1 MRLEPFNKKKSAAMN
16 DLKSLDELSRR
27 FPASFAWGVA
37 SSAFQIEG
45 AAAADGKGAS
55 IWDEF
60 CRLPGVIADGSDGRI
75 ACDHYNRLESDLDLI
90 AGLGVGAYRFSI
102 SWPRIQPTG
111 TGAAVG
117 SGIDFYNRLV
127 DGLLERGIEPFA
139 TLYHW
144 DLPAALQRE
153 HNGWADRNTAYR
165 FADYAALMAERLGDR
180 VRSFATHNEPW
191 VTATL
196 GHEQGHFA
204 PGIKDR
210 AVAMQVSHHCLL
222 SHGLAMK
229 AMRSARSNID
239 VGIVLNLSPV
249 YSASDSPAD
258 RMLASRED
266 GLLVRWYM
274 DALLTGQYPG
284 DILEY
289 LSADAPR
296 SQDGDAQLIAQP
308 LDFLGV
314 NYYNPIV
321 SIAERSFSPA
331 RKGAAVTDMGWEVA
345 PADFTDLLT
354 RLDRD
359 YDLPP
364 LFITENGAAY
374 RDLLVDGDVKDE
386 DRRAYIESHI
396 RAIADAMDEGVD
408 VRGYFVWSLLDNF
421 EWAAGYTKRFGIYY
435 VDYQT
440 QARILKRSGFWY
452 KDLAAAF
459 NRTHNSGRA
468 REGGAA

>member
-1 MRLEPFNKKKSAAMN
+1 MN
-16 DLKSLDELSRR
+16 DLKSLDELSNR
-27 FPASFAWGVA
+27 FPASFVWGVA

-45 AAAADGKGAS
+45 ASTADGKGDS

-60 CRLPGVIADGSDGRI
+60 CRLPGVIADGSDGKI

-90 AGLGVGAYRFSI
+90 AGLGVAAYRFSI

-111 TGAAVG
+111 SGAVAG
-117 SGIDFYNRLV
+117 PGIDFYNRLV
-127 DGLLERGIEPFA
+127 DGLLERNIEPFA

-153 HNGWADRNTAYR
+153 HNGWADRNTAHR
-165 FADYAALMAERLGDR
+165 FAEYAALVAERLGDR

-191 VTATL
+191 VTATI
-196 GHEQGHFA
+196 GHELGHFA
-204 PGIKDR
+204 PGVKNR

-222 SHGLAMK
+222 SHGLAME
-229 AMRSARSNID
+229 AMRSSRSNVE

-249 YSASDSPAD
+249 YSATDSPAD
-258 RMLASRED
+258 KMLALRED

-274 DALLTGQYPG
+274 DALLRGEYPA

-289 LSADAPR
+289 LAADAPS
-296 SQDGDAQLIAQP
+296 SQNGDAQLIAQP

-314 NYYNPIV
+314 NYYHPIV
-321 SIAERSFSPA
+321 SFAGRSFSQA
-331 RKGAAVTDMGWEVA
+331 REGATVTDMGWEVA
-345 PADFTDLLT
+345 PANFTEMLL

-374 RDLLVDGDVKDE
+374 RDLVVDGGVGDE
-386 DRRAYIESHI
+386 DRRAYIEAHI
-396 RAIADAMDEGVD
+396 RAVADAADQGVD

-459 NRTHNSGRA
+459 NRAHAGRRA
-468 REGGAA
+468 RQGT

>member
-1 MRLEPFNKKKSAAMN
+1 MN
-16 DLKSLDELSRR
+16 YRQSLDELANR
-27 FPASFAWGVA
+27 FPATFVWGVA

-45 AAAADGKGAS
+45 ASTADGKGAS

-75 ACDHYNRLESDLDLI
+75 ACDHYNRFESDLDLI
-90 AGLGVGAYRFSI
+90 AALGVGAYRFSI

-111 TGAAVG
+111 SGEAVG
-117 SGIDFYNRLV
+117 PGIDFYNRLI

-144 DLPAALQRE
+144 DLPATLQRE
-153 HNGWADRNTAYR
+153 HNGWADRDTAYR
-165 FADYAALMAERLGDR
+165 FAEYAALVADRLGDR

-191 VTATL
+191 VTATI
-196 GHEQGHFA
+196 GHEMGHFA

-210 AVAMQVSHHCLL
+210 AVAMQVAHHCLL
-222 SHGLAMK
+222 SHGLAAK
-229 AMRSARSNID
+229 AMRSARSNLD

-258 RMLASRED
+258 NILASRED

-274 DALLTGQYPG
+274 DALLRGKYPQ

-289 LSADAPR
+289 LAADAPR
-296 SQDGDAQLIAQP
+296 VRDGDAQLIAEP

-314 NYYNPIV
+314 NYYYPIV
-321 SIAERSFSPA
+321 SIPGRPFSPG
-331 RKGAAVTDMGWEVA
+331 REGVPVTDMGWEVA
-345 PADFTDLLT
+345 PAKLTDLLL

-374 RDLLVDGDVKDE
+374 PDLVIDGGVRDE
-386 DRRAYIESHI
+386 DRRAYIETHI
-396 RAIADAMDEGVD
+396 RAIADAIDQGVD

-459 NRTHNSGRA
+459 HRTQRGTVA
-468 REGGAA
+468 T

>member
-1 MRLEPFNKKKSAAMN
+1 MN
-16 DLKSLDELSRR
+16 DLKSLDELSNR
-27 FPASFAWGVA
+27 FPTSFVWGVA

-45 AAAADGKGAS
+45 ASTADGKGAS

-60 CRLPGVIADGSDGRI
+60 CRLPGVIADGSDGTI

-111 TGAAVG
+111 SGAVAG
-117 SGIDFYNRLV
+117 SGIGFYNRLV

-165 FADYAALMAERLGDR
+165 FAEYAALVAERLGDR

-191 VTATL
+191 VTATI
-196 GHEQGHFA
+196 GHELGHFA

-229 AMRSARSNID
+229 AMRSSRGNLD

-249 YSASDSPAD
+249 YSASDSAAD
-258 RMLASRED
+258 TMLASRED

-274 DALLTGQYPG
+274 DALLRGEYPA

-289 LSADAPR
+289 LAADAPDAH
-296 SQDGDAQLIAQP
+296 DGDAQLIAQP

-321 SIAERSFSPA
+321 SIAGRPFSPA
-331 RKGAAVTDMGWEVA
+331 REGASVTDMGWEVS
-345 PADFTDLLT
+345 PAKFTDLLM

-374 RDLLVDGDVKDE
+374 RDLVIEGGVRDE

-396 RAIADAMDEGVD
+396 RAIADAIDQGVD

-440 QARILKRSGFWY
+440 QTRILKRSGFWY
-452 KDLAAAF
+452 RDLAAAF
-459 NRTHNSGRA
+459 NRGHSTT
-468 REGGAA
+468 

>member
-1 MRLEPFNKKKSAAMN
+1 MNQRKSI
-16 DLKSLDELSRR
+16 DELSNR
-27 FPASFAWGVA
+27 FPATFAWGVA

-45 AAAADGKGAS
+45 ASTADVRGSS

-60 CRLPGVIADGSDGRI
+60 CGLPGAIADGSDGRI

-90 AGLGVGAYRFSI
+90 AALGVGAYRFSI

-111 TGAAVG
+111 SGAVFG
-117 SGIDFYNRLV
+117 PGIDFYNRLV
-127 DGLLERGIEPFA
+127 DGLLERDIEPFP

-144 DLPAALQRE
+144 DLPAELQRE

-165 FADYAALMAERLGDR
+165 FAEYAALVAERLGDR

-191 VTATL
+191 VTATI
-196 GHEQGHFA
+196 GHELGVFA

-210 AVAMQVSHHCLL
+210 AVAMQVSHNCLL
-222 SHGLAMK
+222 SHGLAAQ
-229 AMRSARSNID
+229 AMRSARSNLD

-249 YSASDSPAD
+249 YSATDSAAD

-274 DALLTGQYPG
+274 DALLRGEYPK

-289 LSADAPR
+289 LAADAP
-296 SQDGDAQLIAQP
+296 QVKDGDAQLIAEP

-314 NYYNPIV
+314 NYYYPIV
-321 SIAERSFSPA
+321 SIAERPFSPA
-331 RKGAAVTDMGWEVA
+331 REGVPVTDMGWEVA
-345 PADFTDLLT
+345 PAKFTDLLL

-364 LFITENGAAY
+364 LYITENGAAY
-374 RDLLVDGDVKDE
+374 PDLVVDGGIKDE
-386 DRRAYIESHI
+386 ERRAYIETHI
-396 RAIADAMDEGVD
+396 QAIADAIDQGVD

-421 EWAAGYTKRFGIYY
+421 EWAAGYSKRFGIYY

-459 NRTHNSGRA
+459 NRAHR
-468 REGGAA
+468 GAVAT

>member
-1 MRLEPFNKKKSAAMN
+1 MNHRKSI
-16 DLKSLDELSRR
+16 DELSNR
-27 FPASFAWGVA
+27 FPTTFVWGVA

-45 AAAADGKGAS
+45 ASTADGKGPS

-60 CRLPGVIADGSDGRI
+60 CGLPGVIADGSDGRI

-90 AGLGVGAYRFSI
+90 AALGVGAYRFSI

-111 TGAAVG
+111 SGDVVVP
-117 SGIDFYNRLV
+117 GIDFYNRLI
-127 DGLLERGIEPFA
+127 DGLLERDIEPFA

-144 DLPAALQRE
+144 DLPATLQRK
-153 HNGWADRNTAYR
+153 HNGWADRDTAHR
-165 FADYAALMAERLGDR
+165 FAEYAAVVAERLGDR

-196 GHEQGHFA
+196 GYETGHFA

-210 AVAMQVSHHCLL
+210 AVAMQASHHLLL
-222 SHGLAMK
+222 SHGLAAK
-229 AMRSARSNID
+229 AMRSARSNLD

-258 RMLASRED
+258 RNLAARED

-274 DALLTGQYPG
+274 DALLRGKYPA

-289 LSADAPR
+289 LAADAPR
-296 SQDGDAQLIAQP
+296 VKDGDAQLIAEP

-314 NYYNPIV
+314 NYYYPIV
-321 SIAERSFSPA
+321 ATAGRPFSPA
-331 RKGAAVTDMGWEVA
+331 REGVPVTDMGWEVA
-345 PADFTDLLT
+345 PAKFTDLLL

-374 RDLLVDGDVKDE
+374 PDLVIDGGFRDE
-386 DRRAYIESHI
+386 ERRAYIETHI
-396 RAIADAMDEGVD
+396 RAIADAIDQGVD

-421 EWAAGYTKRFGIYY
+421 EWAAGYSKRFGIYY
-435 VDYQT
+435 VDYLT
-440 QARILKRSGFWY
+440 QARTLKRSGFWY

-459 NRTHNSGRA
+459 NRAHR
-468 REGGAA
+468 GAAAT

>member
-1 MRLEPFNKKKSAAMN
+1 MNYRKSI
-16 DLKSLDELSRR
+16 DELSNR
-27 FPASFAWGVA
+27 FPATFVWGVA

-45 AAAADGKGAS
+45 ASAADGKGTS

-60 CRLPGVIADGSDGRI
+60 CGLPGVVADGSDGRV

-90 AGLGVGAYRFSI
+90 AALGVGAYRFSI

-111 TGAAVG
+111 SGEVVG
-117 SGIDFYNRLV
+117 RGIDFYNRLI
-127 DGLLERGIEPFA
+127 DGLLERDIQPFA

-165 FADYAALMAERLGDR
+165 FAEYAALVAERFGDR

-191 VTATL
+191 VTATI
-196 GHEQGHFA
+196 GHELGIFA
-204 PGIKDR
+204 PGIKNR
-210 AVAMQVSHHCLL
+210 AIAMQVSHHCLL
-222 SHGLAMK
+222 SHGLAAQ
-229 AMRSARSNID
+229 AMRSARSDLD

-249 YSASDSPAD
+249 YPATDSPAD
-258 RMLASRED
+258 RVLASRED

-274 DALLTGQYPG
+274 DALLRGEYPP

-289 LSADAPR
+289 LAADAPDVE
-296 SQDGDAQLIAQP
+296 DGDARLIAEP
-308 LDFLGV
+308 LDFIGV
-314 NYYNPIV
+314 NYYYPIV
-321 SIAERSFSPA
+321 SIAARAFSPG
-331 RKGAAVTDMGWEVA
+331 REGAPVTDMGWEVA
-345 PADFTDLLT
+345 PAKFTDLLL

-374 RDLLVDGDVKDE
+374 PDLVIDGGVKDE
-386 DRRAYIESHI
+386 ERRAYIETHI
-396 RAIADAMDEGVD
+396 EAIADAIDQGVD

-459 NRTHNSGRA
+459 NQSHR
-468 REGGAA
+468 GAVAT

>member
-1 MRLEPFNKKKSAAMN
+1 MNYRKSI
-16 DLKSLDELSRR
+16 DELSNR
-27 FPASFAWGVA
+27 FPATFVWGVA

-45 AAAADGKGAS
+45 ASTADGKGTS

-60 CRLPGVIADGSDGRI
+60 CDLPGAVADGSDGRI

-90 AGLGVGAYRFSI
+90 AALGVGAYRFSI
-102 SWPRIQPTG
+102 SWPRIQPAG
-111 TGAAVG
+111 SGEVVG
-117 SGIDFYNRLV
+117 PGIDFYNRLI
-127 DGLLERGIEPFA
+127 DGLLERDIQPFA

-144 DLPAALQRE
+144 DLPATLQRE

-165 FADYAALMAERLGDR
+165 FAEYAALVAERLGDR

-191 VTATL
+191 VTATI
-196 GHEQGHFA
+196 GHELGIFA
-204 PGIKDR
+204 PGIKNR
-210 AVAMQVSHHCLL
+210 AIAMQVSHHCLL
-222 SHGLAMK
+222 SHGLAAQ
-229 AMRSARSNID
+229 AMRSARSNLD

-249 YSASDSPAD
+249 YSATDSPAD
-258 RMLASRED
+258 RVLASRED

-274 DALLTGQYPG
+274 DALLRGEYPQ

-289 LSADAPR
+289 LAADAPHVK
-296 SQDGDAQLIAQP
+296 DGDARLIAEP
-308 LDFLGV
+308 LDFIGV
-314 NYYNPIV
+314 NYYYPIV
-321 SIAERSFSPA
+321 SIAARQFSPA
-331 RKGAAVTDMGWEVA
+331 REGVPVTDMGWEVA
-345 PADFTDLLT
+345 PAKFTDLLL

-374 RDLLVDGDVKDE
+374 PDLVIDGGVKDE
-386 DRRAYIESHI
+386 ERRGYIETHI
-396 RAIADAMDEGVD
+396 RAIADAIDQGVD

-459 NRTHNSGRA
+459 NQAHR
-468 REGGAA
+468 GAVAT

>member
-1 MRLEPFNKKKSAAMN
+1 MN
-16 DLKSLDELSRR
+16 DLKSLDELSNR
-27 FPASFAWGVA
+27 FPTGFVWGVA

-45 AAAADGKGAS
+45 ASAADGKGAS

-90 AGLGVGAYRFSI
+90 AGLGVAAYRFSI

-111 TGAAVG
+111 SGAVSE

-127 DGLLERGIEPFA
+127 DGLLERNIEPYA

-144 DLPAALQRE
+144 DLPAALQRD

-165 FADYAALMAERLGDR
+165 FADYAALVAERLGDR

-191 VTATL
+191 VTATI
-196 GHEQGHFA
+196 GHELGHFA
-204 PGIKDR
+204 PGVKDR
-210 AVAMQVSHHCLL
+210 GVAMQVSHHCLL

-229 AMRSARSNID
+229 AMRSTRANLD

-249 YSASDSPAD
+249 YSATDSPAD
-258 RMLASRED
+258 TMLASRED

-274 DALLTGQYPG
+274 DALLRGKYPA

-289 LSADAPR
+289 LAADAP
-296 SQDGDAQLIAQP
+296 DTEAGDAFLIAQP

-314 NYYNPIV
+314 NYYHPIV
-321 SIAERSFSPA
+321 SGAGRSFSPA
-331 RKGAAVTDMGWEVA
+331 RAGATVTDMGWEVA
-345 PADFTDLLT
+345 PANFTDLLM
-354 RLDRD
+354 RLDRE

-374 RDLLVDGDVKDE
+374 RDLVIDGGVGDE
-386 DRRAYIESHI
+386 ERRAYIESHI
-396 RAIADAMDEGVD
+396 RAIADAIDRGVD

-421 EWAAGYTKRFGIYY
+421 EWASGYTKRFGIYY

-459 NRTHNSGRA
+459 NRTHGGMRA
-468 REGGAA
+468 RET

>member
-1 MRLEPFNKKKSAAMN
+1 MKN
-16 DLKSLDELSRR
+16 LKSLDELSRR
-27 FPASFAWGVA
+27 FPASFVWGVA

-45 AAAADGKGAS
+45 ASAADGKGDS

-60 CRLPGVIADGSDGRI
+60 CRLPGVIADGSDGSI

-111 TGAAVG
+111 AGAAVG
-117 SGIDFYNRLV
+117 RGIDFYNRLV

-165 FADYAALMAERLGDR
+165 FADYAALIAERLGDR

-191 VTATL
+191 VTATI
-196 GHEQGHFA
+196 GHEFGIFA

-222 SHGLAMK
+222 SHGLAMQ
-229 AMRSARSNID
+229 AMRSRRSDID

-274 DALLTGQYPG
+274 DALLTGRYPS

-289 LSADAPR
+289 LYGDAP
-296 SQDGDAQLIAQP
+296 STQSGDAQLIAQP
-308 LDFLGV
+308 LDFLGI

-321 SIAERSFSPA
+321 STAERSFSPA
-331 RKGAAVTDMGWEVA
+331 RDGAAVTDMGWEVA
-345 PADFTDLLT
+345 PANFTELLT

-374 RDLLVDGDVKDE
+374 RDLLVDGDIKDE

-396 RAIADAMDEGVD
+396 RAIADAIDRGVD

-421 EWAAGYTKRFGIYY
+421 EWASGYTKRFGIYY
-435 VDYQT
+435 VDYPTQT
-440 QARILKRSGFWY
+440 RILKRSGFWY
-452 KDLAAAF
+452 KDLAGAF
-459 NRTHNSGRA
+459 NRAHHRSKA
-468 REGGAA
+468 REGGAV

>member
-1 MRLEPFNKKKSAAMN
+1 MN
-16 DLKSLDELSRR
+16 DLKSLDELSNR
-27 FPASFAWGVA
+27 FPRSFIWGVA

-45 AAAADGKGAS
+45 ASSADGKGAS

-60 CRLPGVIADGSDGRI
+60 CRVPGVIADGSDGRI

-111 TGAAVG
+111 SGAVEG

-127 DGLLERGIEPFA
+127 DGLLERDIEPYA

-153 HNGWADRNTAYR
+153 HSGWADRGTAYR
-165 FADYAALMAERLGDR
+165 FADYAALVAERLGDR

-191 VTATL
+191 VTATI
-196 GHEQGHFA
+196 GHELGHFA
-204 PGIKDR
+204 PGVKNR

-222 SHGLAMK
+222 SHGLASQ
-229 AMRSARSNID
+229 ALRSARGNVE

-249 YSASDSPAD
+249 YSATESAAD
-258 RMLASRED
+258 VAQASRED
-266 GLLVRWYM
+266 GLLVRWYL
-274 DALLTGQYPG
+274 DPLLRGEYPA

-289 LSADAPR
+289 LGEDAPET
-296 SQDGDAQLIAQP
+296 QAGDAQLIAQP

-314 NYYNPIV
+314 NYYHPVISSV
-321 SIAERSFSPA
+321 A
-331 RKGAAVTDMGWEVA
+331 RPFAHAREGARVTDMGWEVA
-345 PADFTDLLT
+345 PAGITDLLT
-354 RLDRD
+354 RLDRE
-359 YDLPP
+359 YELPP

-374 RDLLVDGDVKDE
+374 RDQVVDGGVQDE
-386 DRRAYIESHI
+386 DRRTYIDSHI
-396 RAIADAMDEGVD
+396 RAIADAIELGVD
-408 VRGYFVWSLLDNF
+408 VRGYFLWSLLDNF
-421 EWAAGYTKRFGIYY
+421 EWALGYTKRFGIYY

-440 QARILKRSGFWY
+440 QSRILKRSGFWY
-452 KDLAAAF
+452 KDLAATF
-459 NRTHNSGRA
+459 NRTH
-468 REGGAA
+468 GAGEQPT

>member
-1 MRLEPFNKKKSAAMN
+1 MN
-16 DLKSLDELSRR
+16 HVKSLDELARR
-27 FPASFAWGVA
+27 FPSSFSWGVA

-45 AAAADGKGAS
+45 ASAADGKGAS
-55 IWDEF
+55 IWDDF

-111 TGAAVG
+111 SGAAVG
-117 SGIDFYNRLV
+117 SGIDFYNRLI

-144 DLPAALQRE
+144 DLPATLQRD
-153 HNGWADRNTAYR
+153 HNGWADRSTAYR
-165 FADYAALMAERLGDR
+165 FAEYAALIADRLGDR

-191 VTATL
+191 VTATI
-196 GHEQGHFA
+196 GHELGHFA

-210 AVAMQVSHHCLL
+210 AIAMQVSHHCLL
-222 SHGLAMK
+222 SHGLAMT
-229 AMRSARSNID
+229 AMRSSRSDVD

-249 YSASDSPAD
+249 YSASDSPDD
-258 RMLASRED
+258 RMLALRED

-274 DALLTGQYPG
+274 DALLRGEYPA

-289 LSADAPR
+289 LATDAPKAHAE
-296 SQDGDAQLIAQP
+296 DAKLIAQP

-314 NYYNPIV
+314 NYYNPII
-321 SIAERSFSPA
+321 SIAGRSFSPA
-331 RKGAAVTDMGWEVA
+331 REGAVVTDMGWEVA
-345 PADFTDLLT
+345 PANFTDLLT

-359 YDLPP
+359 YALPP

-374 RDLLVDGDVKDE
+374 RDLVVDGNVTDE

-396 RAIADAMDEGVD
+396 RAIADAIDQGVD
-408 VRGYFVWSLLDNF
+408 VCGYFVWSLLDNF

-435 VDYQT
+435 VDYET

-452 KDLAAAF
+452 KDLANAF
-459 NRTHNSGRA
+459 NRTRTRRGDRA
-468 REGGAA
+468 GEG

>member
-1 MRLEPFNKKKSAAMN
+1 MNHESLEGLAH
-16 DLKSLDELSRR
+16 R
-27 FPASFAWGVA
+27 FAPSFVWGVA

-45 AAAADGKGAS
+45 AASSDGKGAS

-60 CRLPGVIADGSDGRI
+60 CRLPGAIADASDGAT

-90 AGLGVGAYRFSI
+90 AALGVGAYRFSI

-111 TGAAVG
+111 TGEVLG
-117 SGIDFYNRLV
+117 PGIEFYNRLV
-127 DGLLERGIEPFA
+127 DGLLERDIEPFV

-153 HNGWADRNTAYR
+153 HNGWADRSTAYR
-165 FADYAALMAERLGDR
+165 FAEYAALVADRLGDR

-191 VTATL
+191 VTATV
-196 GHEQGHFA
+196 GHEMGVFA

-210 AVAMQVSHHCLL
+210 AVAMQVSHHCLV
-222 SHGLAMK
+222 SHGLA
-229 AMRSARSNID
+229 AQAIRSTRSNLD

-258 RMLASRED
+258 KLLASRED

-274 DALLTGQYPG
+274 DALFRGEYPQ
-284 DILEY
+284 DILAY
-289 LSADAPR
+289 LGADAPR
-296 SQDGDAQLIAQP
+296 IQDGDAQLIAQP
-308 LDFLGV
+308 LDFIGV

-321 SIAERSFSPA
+321 SVAERPFSPA
-331 RKGAAVTDMGWEVA
+331 RAGAPVTDMGWEVA
-345 PADFTDLLT
+345 PAKFTDLLQ

-359 YDLPP
+359 YALPP
-364 LFITENGAAY
+364 LFVTENGAAY
-374 RDLLVDGDVKDE
+374 ADAVIDGAVTDE
-386 DRRAYIESHI
+386 DRRSYIESHVG
-396 RAIADAMDEGVD
+396 AIADAIDQGVD
-408 VRGYFVWSLLDNF
+408 IRGYFVWSLLDNF

-440 QARILKRSGFWY
+440 QARILKRSGSWY
-452 KDLAAAF
+452 QDLAAVF
-459 NRTHNSGRA
+459 NRMHRGTVA
-468 REGGAA
+468 T